1 MGGLFFG
8 GGCLAVEVFLVE
20 DLKNI
25 QSAMAQMLEG
35 LGDFRIAAAVSTE
48 AEALG
53 WLEQNSG
60 GWDLAVIDLVL
71 EQGSG
76 MGVVS
81 RARRTSPEG
90 RVVVFSNFVTPG
102 IKAHCV
108 RLGADAAFD
117 KNSELRD
124 FADFCSQLAEGRSAP
139 SA

>member
-1 MGGLFFG
+1 MS
-8 GGCLAVEVFLVE
+8 VEVFLVE

-25 QSAMAQMLEG
+25 QSAMEQMLEG

-48 AEALG
+48 AEALA
-53 WLEQNSG
+53 WLEQNPG
-60 GWDLAVIDLVL
+60 TWDLAVVDLVL

-76 MGVVS
+76 MGAIS
-81 RARRTSPEG
+81 RARRTSPAG

-102 IKAHCV
+102 IKAHCL

-117 KNSELRD
+117 KNSELRE
-124 FADFCSQLAEGRSAP
+124 FADYCSDLAASQRSAS